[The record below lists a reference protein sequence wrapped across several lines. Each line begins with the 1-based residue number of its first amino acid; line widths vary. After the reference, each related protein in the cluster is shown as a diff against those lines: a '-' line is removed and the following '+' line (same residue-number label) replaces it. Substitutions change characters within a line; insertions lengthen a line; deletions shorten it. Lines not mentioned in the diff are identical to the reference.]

1 MKTMQYTRSIQFSGY
16 TWRVKRHTT
25 PVGPGPNFFSD
36 AECNVWVDARGRLH
50 LKITRTGSRWEC
62 AEVICTRSLGY
73 GTYRFYLDSEV
84 HALDPK
90 VVLGLFTWSD
100 TPDFGYREID
110 IEFARFQ
117 GATGPNG
124 YYTIRPHDPGHP
136 QYAFVWPAGV
146 RQSVHWFR
154 WEPGRLYFRS
164 VRGHRPQPS
173 SASAIVAEWT
183 YTGGFVPPPWRR
195 DPAHEPVAARWDAA
209 HRRTR
214 GGSGH
219 QPIRVPAL

>member
-1 MKTMQYTRSIQFSGY
+1 
-16 TWRVKRHTT
+16 
-25 PVGPGPNFFSD
+25 
-36 AECNVWVDARGRLH
+36 VWVDARGRLH

-117 GATGPNG
+117 GVTGPNG

-136 QYAFVWPAGV
+136 QYAFVWPAERAPVGT
-146 RQSVHWFR
+146 R
-154 WEPGRLYFRS
+154 
-164 VRGHRPQPS
+164 
-173 SASAIVAEWT
+173 
-183 YTGGFVPPPWRR
+183 VPLGAGATLFSQCAGISPAAVQRERNRR
-195 DPAHEPVAARWDAA
+195 RVDL
-209 HRRTR
+209 HRRFRASTLATR
-214 GGSGH
+214 PH
-219 QPIRVPAL
+219 A

>member
-1 MKTMQYTRSIQFSGY
+1 MQYPRSIQFSGY

-36 AECNVWVDARGRLH
+36 ADCNVWVDARGRLH

-100 TPDFGYREID
+100 TRDFGYREID

-124 YYTIRPHDPGHP
+124 YYTIRPHDPGYP
-136 QYAFVWPAGV
+136 QHTFTWPASV

-183 YTGGFVPPPWRR
+183 YTGSFVPPPGDENPRMNLWLLDGTPPTDGREVEVIISR
-195 DPAHEPVAARWDAA
+195 FE
-209 HRRTR
+209 
-214 GGSGH
+214 
-219 QPIRVPAL
+219 